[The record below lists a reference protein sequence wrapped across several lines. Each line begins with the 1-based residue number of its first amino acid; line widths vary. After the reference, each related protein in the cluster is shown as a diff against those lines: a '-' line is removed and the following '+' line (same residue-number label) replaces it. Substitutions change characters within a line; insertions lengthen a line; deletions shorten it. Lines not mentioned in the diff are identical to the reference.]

1 MISIIQEDREN
12 YSFLLKVTNYN
23 HDQRC
28 EISEA
33 IMAEGDSAVHECGDY
48 WIVIP
53 NDDYTTWSKM
63 SDLIHSLMD
72 KYNDKCNDNVGLQ
85 LTKDEVI
92 ALSVYFIDKDNDIEG
107 YDIDELVNRIKT
119 FAAKYAL

>member
-12 YSFLLKVTNYN
+12 YSILLKVTELS

-33 IMAEGDSAVHECGDY
+33 IIAEGDSDVRECGDY
-48 WIVIP
+48 WMVVP
-53 NDDYTTWSKM
+53 NDDYTTWGKM

-72 KYNDKCNDNVGLQ
+72 KYN
-85 LTKDEVI
+85 E
-92 ALSVYFIDKDNDIEG
+92 
-107 YDIDELVNRIKT
+107 
-119 FAAKYAL
+119 

>member
-12 YSFLLKVTNYN
+12 YSFLLKVTELS

-33 IMAEGDSAVHECGDY
+33 IIAEGDSDVRECGDY
-48 WIVIP
+48 WMVVP
-53 NDDYTTWSKM
+53 NDDYTTWDKM
-63 SDLIHSLMD
+63 SELIQWLMY
-72 KYNDKCNDNVGLQ
+72 KYNDNVGLQ

-92 ALSVYFIDKDNDIEG
+92 ALSDYFIDKDNDIEG
-107 YDIDELVNRIKT
+107 YNIDEFVNRIKAL
-119 FAAKYAL
+119 AAK

>member
-1 MISIIQEDREN
+1 MISIIKEDREN

-33 IMAEGDSAVHECGDY
+33 IMAEGDSDVRECGDY
-48 WIVIP
+48 WMVVP
-53 NDDYTTWSKM
+53 NDDYTTWDKM
-63 SDLIHSLMD
+63 SGLIHRLMD
-72 KYNDKCNDNVGLQ
+72 KYNNAGLQ

-92 ALSVYFIDKDNDIEG
+92 ALSDYFIDKDNDIEG
-107 YDIDELVNRIKT
+107 YNIDEVVDRIKCL
-119 FAAKYAL
+119 AAK

>member
-12 YSFLLKVTNYN
+12 YSFLLKVTQLN

-28 EISEA
+28 EVSEA
-33 IMAEGDSAVHECGDY
+33 IMAEGDSDVRECGDY

-53 NDDYTTWSKM
+53 NDDYTTWDKM
-63 SDLIHSLMD
+63 SGLIHRLMD
-72 KYNDKCNDNVGLQ
+72 KYNNGCNDNVVLQ

-92 ALSVYFIDKDNDIEG
+92 ALSDYFID
-107 YDIDELVNRIKT
+107 
-119 FAAKYAL
+119 